1 MSPFIWDTQFETG
14 LAEVDQDHQR
24 LIGLLNRVGDL
35 WAGENP
41 GAASQVQ
48 EAIEEL
54 MAYTRHH
61 FATEEAL
68 LEMHGVDERH
78 VARHRSEHERLTLD
92 LMAFQDPGIPA
103 NGEQVKRL
111 GEFVSHWLV
120 AHILGTDHAMGR
132 QIQAIRSGQSPARA
146 YEEFEAEPQGT
157 SRILLAAI
165 HGLYDALSDRN
176 RQLVQFKAELESEV
190 ASRTRDLSDANRALT
205 RSLDQLT
212 SAQSEIHS
220 KEARYQAAVNASLDG
235 FWMTDLEARLLDVN
249 EAYCR
254 ISGYTRDQ
262 LLAMR
267 IPELEA
273 RESASETAAHIQR
286 VMAEG
291 SDIFETVHRKASG
304 EPWPVEILVTYS
316 PVDGGRL
323 LVFLRD
329 ISVRK
334 SAEEALLA
342 SEHRFRH
349 LFFEAPVGHAL
360 NRLEDGWFV
369 SVNPAFAAITGYTLE
384 ELNGLSYWDLTPQEF
399 EAQEAQQLAS
409 LRGTGHYGPYEKE
422 YLRKDG
428 SRVPVLLNGSLIRDA
443 DGTPLIL
450 SVVSDI
456 TENVRSRR
464 VKDDFVSL
472 VSHELRT
479 PLTSIRGGVS
489 LALSG
494 AFGPIPE
501 KVDEVLRISQTN
513 CDRLTRLV
521 NDILDIQRIERGK
534 LDLHFDDL
542 ELGALVDQALMENR
556 PFAEQH
562 GVELSLLNEAPGL
575 VLHSD
580 PDRINQILV
589 NLISNAVKFSPKGG
603 CVGLRIYPD
612 AAGVWVSVADQG
624 PGIPEAFRPRMFEK
638 FTQAGETNTREKGG
652 SGLGLSIVK
661 ALVDLLGGRI
671 TLDST
676 ADTGTTFQV
685 WLPGKALPVA
695 RPSTPRESDN

>member
-1 MSPFIWDTQFETG
+1 MSPFVWDPQFETG
-14 LAEVDQDHQR
+14 LGEVDQDHQR

-35 WAGENP
+35 WAGGDP
-41 GAASQVQ
+41 APPRVQ

-54 MAYTRHH
+54 VTYTRHH

-68 LEMHGVDERH
+68 MEVHAVDERH
-78 VARHRSEHERLTLD
+78 RARHRSEHERLALD
-92 LMAFQDPGIPA
+92 LMAFQDPGLPA
-103 NGEQVKRL
+103 NGEQVRRL

-132 QIQAIRSGQSPARA
+132 QIQAIRSGQGTARA
-146 YEEFEAEPQGT
+146 YEQFETEPLGT
-157 SRILLAAI
+157 SRILLEAI

-176 RQLVQFKAELESEV
+176 RQLVRFKGRLESEV

-205 RSLDQLT
+205 RSLEQLT
-212 SAQSEIHS
+212 SAQMEIRS

-235 FWMTDLEARLLDVN
+235 FWLTDLEGRLLDVN

-254 ISGYTRDQ
+254 TSGYTRDE

-273 RESASETAAHIQR
+273 RESAAETAAHIQR

-304 EPWPVEILVTYS
+304 DIWPVEILVTYS
-316 PVDGGRL
+316 PVDGGRF

-329 ISVRK
+329 ITVRK
-334 SAEEALLA
+334 SAEEALLT
-342 SEHRFRH
+342 SEHRFRL
-349 LFFEAPVGHAL
+349 LFSEAPVGHAL

-369 SVNPAFAAITGYTLE
+369 SVNPAFAAITGYPLE
-384 ELNGLSYWDLTPQEF
+384 ELNALSYWDLTPQAF
-399 EAQEAQQLAS
+399 EAQEALQLAS
-409 LRGTGHYGPYEKE
+409 LKSKGRYGPYEKE
-422 YLRKDG
+422 YIRKDG

-450 SVVSDI
+450 SVVLDI

-494 AFGPIPE
+494 AFGPIPD
-501 KVDEVLRISQTN
+501 KVGEVLRIAQTN

-534 LDLHFDDL
+534 LDLNLDDL
-542 ELGALVDQALMENR
+542 DLGALVDQALLENR

-562 GVELSLLNEAPGL
+562 GVELSLRNEAPGL
-575 VLHSD
+575 ALRSD
-580 PDRINQILV
+580 PDRITQILN
-589 NLISNAVKFSPKGG
+589 NLISNAVKFSPTGG
-603 CVGLRIYPD
+603 RVELRIYPD
-612 AAGVWVSVADQG
+612 ATGVWVSVADQG

-671 TLDST
+671 SLDPT
-676 ADTGTTFQV
+676 PGVGTTFQV
-685 WLPGKALPVA
+685 WFPGP
-695 RPSTPRESDN
+695 DN